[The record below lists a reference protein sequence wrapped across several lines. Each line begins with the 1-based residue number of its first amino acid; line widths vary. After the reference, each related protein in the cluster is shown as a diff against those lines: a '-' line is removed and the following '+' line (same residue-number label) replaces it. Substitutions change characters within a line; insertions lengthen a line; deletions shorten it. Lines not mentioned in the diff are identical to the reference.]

1 MSYTKETINKLN
13 QDIRTYFPLITEI
26 SDSFHI
32 QHDGVSRL
40 VMLDRYAQKDRELV
54 SLGVGDLVVT
64 VIKEDPKYPARG
76 IGFVKRKNTTTVRIT
91 YKTRSCCCKSAFVR
105 FIC

>member
-76 IGFVKRKNTTTVRIT
+76 IGFVKSVDYEKEIMTIEIAEEFRPTLENEQ
-91 YKTRSCCCKSAFVR
+91 
-105 FIC
+105 

>member
-26 SDSFHI
+26 QDSFHI
-32 QHDGVSRL
+32 QHEGVSRL
-40 VMLDRYAQKDRELV
+40 VMLDRYSQKDRDLI

-64 VIKEDPKYPARG
+64 VIKEDPKYPAR
-76 IGFVKRKNTTTVRIT
+76 
-91 YKTRSCCCKSAFVR
+91 
-105 FIC
+105 